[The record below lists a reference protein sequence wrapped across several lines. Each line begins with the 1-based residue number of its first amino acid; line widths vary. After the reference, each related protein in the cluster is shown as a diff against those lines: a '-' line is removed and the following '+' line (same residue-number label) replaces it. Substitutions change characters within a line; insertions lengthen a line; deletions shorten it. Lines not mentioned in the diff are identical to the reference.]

1 MRIVVVT
8 GGFDP
13 IHSGHIS
20 LFQEAKKL
28 GDVLIVG
35 LNSDLWL
42 AQKKGKPFMLW
53 DERACV
59 LENLK
64 MVDRVIAFDDRDGTA
79 VDAIKQSMVEYPYLD
94 REVIFANGG
103 DRTVENIPEIE
114 AYKLDDRVSF
124 VFGVGGED
132 KKNSSSTL
140 LKNYSR
146 PEVER
151 PWGKYVILSHGEGF
165 LTKEII
171 VNPKS
176 SLSMQKHKDRSEHW
190 VVVSGKIF
198 VNTINVSSDYE
209 REKVLVAGQSTYI
222 KKGDWHQ
229 LQNPTDTEVKIIE
242 TWIGDNL
249 TELDIERK

>member
-42 AQKKGKPFMLW
+42 ARKKGKPFMLW

-59 LENLK
+59 LENLE
-64 MVDRVIAFDDRDGTA
+64 MVDHVIAFDDRDGTA
-79 VDAIKQSMVEYPYLD
+79 IDAIKQAMIKYPN
-94 REVIFANGG
+94 RKVIFANGG
-103 DRTVENIPEIE
+103 DRTVENIPELE
-114 AYKLDDRVSF
+114 AYRLDDSVSF
-124 VFGVGGED
+124 VFGIGGED

-151 PWGKYVILSHGEGF
+151 PWGKYIILSHGEGF

-198 VNTINVSSDYE
+198 INTINIASDYE
-209 REKVLVAGQSTYI
+209 REKVLVAGQSAFI
-222 KKGDWHQ
+222 QKGDWHQ